1 MDHDIV
7 QGEEEQGIQEE
18 EAGKITFMPLP
29 CSKVSSEPPFM
40 WDFNIQFGFK

>member
-1 MDHDIV
+1 MMNLHLLFSQQARYDNMDHDIV

-29 CSKVSSEPPFM
+29 CS
-40 WDFNIQFGFK
+40 